1 MWDII
6 WAIIKDLLVA
16 IGIDVAAYKATGKEE
31 KKTEKQSFKSTAKR
45 AGANIGLFIV
55 AVVCFLLSVACFFMG
70 FFGYGILFPLGFL
83 ITIAY
88 VVYIFK
94 TPYLREKGTYTR
106 WLGFMGIGDIVWWL
120 YAFFIR

>member
-16 IGIDVAAYKATGKEE
+16 IGIDVAAYKATGKEK

-45 AGANIGLFIV
+45 AGANIALFIV

>member
-6 WAIIKDLLVA
+6 WYFLKDLLVA

-31 KKTEKQSFKSTAKR
+31 KKTEKQTFKSTANR
-45 AGANIGLFIV
+45 TGVNIALFFI
-55 AVVCFLLSVACFFMG
+55 AVVCFLLSVACFFVG
-70 FFGYGILFPLGFL
+70 FFGCGILFPIGFL

-88 VVYIFK
+88 VVFIFK
-94 TPYLREKGTYTR
+94 TPYLRKKGTYTR

-120 YAFFIR
+120 YAFFVR